1 MDATDLRILG
11 LLQDD
16 ASLTL
21 AEVAAQVNL
30 SPTPCWR
37 RIARLEA
44 SGVIERRVALV
55 NAAKVGIDLTIFVT
69 VETDDHSEA
78 WTKAFAEAVAAM
90 PEVMETYRMA
100 GEVDYLLKIAVPNI
114 AAYDDFYRAITAAVP
129 LKTITSMIAMETV
142 KRTTAFPLAGAGQ
155 AARH

>member
-1 MDATDLRILG
+1 MDVTDLKILG

-16 ASLTL
+16 AALTL

-37 RIARLEA
+37 RINKLETA
-44 SGVIERRVALV
+44 GVIERRVALLDP
-55 NAAKVGIDLTIFVT
+55 AKIGIDLTIFVT
-69 VETDDHSEA
+69 IETDDHSAA
-78 WTKAFAEAVAAM
+78 WTKRFAEALSAM
-90 PEVMETYRMA
+90 PEVMEVFRMA

-114 AAYDDFYRAITAAVP
+114 AAYDAFYRAITAAVP

-142 KRTTAFPLAGAGQ
+142 KRTTAYALV
-155 AARH
+155 AATKR

>member
-1 MDATDLRILG
+1 MDVVDLKILD
-11 LLQDD
+11 LLQQD

-21 AEVAAQVNL
+21 ADVASQVNL

-37 RIARLEA
+37 RIAKLESA
-44 SGVIERRVALV
+44 GVIEKRVALLD
-55 NAAKVGIDLTIFVT
+55 AAKVGIDLTIFVT

-78 WTKAFAEAVAAM
+78 WTARFAEAVAAM

-114 AAYDDFYRAITAAVP
+114 AAYDAFYRAITAAVP

-142 KRTTAFPLAGAGQ
+142 KRTTAFPLGGAE
-155 AARH
+155 RR

>member
-1 MDATDLRILG
+1 MDVTDLKILG
-11 LLQDD
+11 LLQDN
-16 ASLTL
+16 AALTL

-37 RIARLEA
+37 RINKLETA
-44 SGVIERRVALV
+44 GVIERRVALLDP
-55 NAAKVGIDLTIFVT
+55 AKVGIDLTIFVT

-78 WTKAFAEAVAAM
+78 WTRAFADAIATM
-90 PEVMETYRMA
+90 PEVMEVFRMA

-114 AAYDDFYRAITAAVP
+114 AAYDAFYRAITAAVS

-142 KRTTAFPLAGAGQ
+142 KRTTAFPLVGTTK
-155 AARH
+155 R

>member
-1 MDATDLRILG
+1 MDVVDLKILD
-11 LLQDD
+11 LLQQD

-21 AEVAAQVNL
+21 AEVASQVNL

-37 RIARLEA
+37 RISKLESA
-44 SGVIERRVALV
+44 GVIEKRVALLD
-55 NAAKVGIDLTIFVT
+55 AAKVGIDLTIFVT

-78 WTKAFAEAVAAM
+78 WTARFAEAVAAM
-90 PEVMETYRMA
+90 PEVMEAYRMA

-114 AAYDDFYRAITAAVP
+114 AAYDAFYRAITAAVP

-142 KRTTAFPLAGAGQ
+142 KRTTAFPLGGAE
-155 AARH
+155 RR

>member
-1 MDATDLRILG
+1 MDVTDLRILA
-11 LLQDD
+11 LLQAD

-21 AEVAAQVNL
+21 AEVAAEVNL

-37 RIARLEA
+37 RINKLES
-44 SGVIERRVALV
+44 SGVIERRVALLD
-55 NAAKVGIDLTIFVT
+55 AAKVGIDLTIFVT

-78 WTKAFAEAVAAM
+78 WTRAFAEAVAAM
-90 PEVMETYRMA
+90 PEVMEVYRMA

-114 AAYDDFYRAITAAVP
+114 AAYDTFYRAITAAVS

-142 KRTTAFPLAGAGQ
+142 KHTTAFPLGA
-155 AARH
+155 AARR

>member
-1 MDATDLRILG
+1 MDATDLRILA

-21 AEVAAQVNL
+21 AEVADRVNL

-37 RIARLEA
+37 RINKLEA
-44 SGVIERRVALV
+44 AGVIERRVALLD
-55 NAAKVGIDLTIFVT
+55 AAKVGIDLTIFVT

-78 WTKAFAEAVAAM
+78 WTRAFAEAVAAM

-100 GEVDYLLKIAVPNI
+100 GEVDYLLKIAVANI
-114 AAYDDFYRAITAAVP
+114 AAYDAFYRAITAAVP
-129 LKTITSMIAMETV
+129 LKTITSMIVMETV
-142 KRTTAFPLAGAGQ
+142 KRTTAFPLAGA
-155 AARH
+155 AKR

>member
-1 MDATDLRILG
+1 MDIVDLKILD
-11 LLQDD
+11 LLQQD

-21 AEVAAQVNL
+21 AEIAARVNL

-37 RIARLEA
+37 RIARLEE
-44 SGVIERRVALV
+44 SGVIARRVALLD
-55 NAAKVGIDLTIFVT
+55 AAKVGIDLTIFVT

-78 WTKAFAEAVAAM
+78 WTQRFAEAIAAM

-114 AAYDDFYRAITAAVP
+114 AAYDAFYRAITAAVP

-142 KRTTAFPLAGAGQ
+142 KRTTAFPLPM
-155 AARH
+155 R

>member
-1 MDATDLRILG
+1 MDVTDLKILG

-16 ASLTL
+16 AALTL

-37 RIARLEA
+37 RINKLET
-44 SGVIERRVALV
+44 SGVIDRRVALLDP
-55 NAAKVGIDLTIFVT
+55 AKVGIDLTIFVT

-78 WTKAFAEAVAAM
+78 WTRAFAEATAAM
-90 PEVMETYRMA
+90 PEVMEVYRMA
-100 GEVDYLLKIAVPNI
+100 GEVDYLLKIAVANI
-114 AAYDDFYRAITAAVP
+114 AAYDAFYRTITAAVP

-142 KRTTAFPLAGAGQ
+142 KRTTAFPLTGA
-155 AARH
+155 AVR

>member
-1 MDATDLRILG
+1 MDVTDLKILG
-11 LLQDD
+11 LLQED
-16 ASLTL
+16 AALTL

-37 RIARLEA
+37 RINKLETA
-44 SGVIERRVALV
+44 GVIERRVALLDP
-55 NAAKVGIDLTIFVT
+55 AKVGIDLTIFVT

-78 WTKAFAEAVAAM
+78 WTRAFADAIATM
-90 PEVMETYRMA
+90 PEVMEVFRMA

-114 AAYDDFYRAITAAVP
+114 AAYDAFYRAITAAVP

-142 KRTTAFPLAGAGQ
+142 KRTTAFPLVGTTK
-155 AARH
+155 R